1 MPSLAQ
7 ISVIAVASQCR
18 SKHRYPVLR
27 SIRSQ
32 QSTNDIDYGW
42 SKAIF
47 GLIMIIQSFGAAIT
61 FSMFLMARAHERD
74 PIAQLVIHAYVTM
87 NIIYIALSWTALNKN
102 NICLLVFTCIT
113 ALSNLIFCCI
123 IHDVLDIHVLRKYFY
138 PSIWPST
145 IDWSGLLI
153 TSILV
158 TSHISFILKIM
169 KIKSGDDQ
177 NRETKFEEC

>member
-7 ISVIAVASQCR
+7 ISVIAVATQCR
-18 SKHRYPVLR
+18 TKHRRYPILR
-27 SIRSQ
+27 TIRSQ
-32 QSTNDIDYGW
+32 ETKDDIDYGW

-61 FSMFLMARAHERD
+61 FSMFLIARTHERD
-74 PIAQLVIHAYVTM
+74 TTSQFIAHAYAAM
-87 NIIYIALSWTALNKN
+87 NLIYIALSWTAMKKN
-102 NICLLVFTCIT
+102 NVCLLAFTCII

-123 IHDVLDIHVLRKYFY
+123 VEVLDIQLLRKYFF
-138 PSIWPST
+138 PSIWPSR

-158 TSHISFILKIM
+158 TSHTSFFLKIR
-169 KIKSGDDQ
+169 KIKKEVKNDDP
-177 NRETKFEEC
+177 KFEEC